1 MEEADKHDSTQQS
14 FSSPKHGCFQQL
26 EQQIEFV
33 KITCGAIKYKALE
46 FVTSHIM
53 QHQLKDHMTSCV

>member
-1 MEEADKHDSTQQS
+1 MEEADKHNSTQQS
-14 FSSPKHGCFQQL
+14 FSSPKHELFQQL

-33 KITCGAIKYKALE
+33 QITCGAIKYKAWE

-53 QHQLKDHMTSCV
+53 QHELKVHMN